1 MEQIVIDLRRARDDP
16 PAHDPQFQAELRA
29 FADALRSAGLGYSR
43 QGATGYSQPQFL
55 VSLPPEMGAIFAS
68 ILTTWIQ
75 NQSGRSVR
83 ATLGDRA
90 FELQSA
96 EDLARLVEN
105 INQIRGGAETPKGE
119 GGA

>member
-1 MEQIVIDLRRARDDP
+1 
-16 PAHDPQFQAELRA
+16 
-29 FADALRSAGLGYSR
+29 
-43 QGATGYSQPQFL
+43 
-55 VSLPPEMGAIFAS
+55 MGAIFAS

-96 EDLARLVEN
+96 EDLALLVEN
-105 INQIRGGAETPKGE
+105 ISQIRRAETPKGE
-119 GGA
+119 DGA